1 MKLKKTVEFFDKRCI
16 GLKKEQIEV
25 VLNQLLEENKSAFMY
40 QGMSQTLSILNISPI
55 EYSYLKSGKKQIKI
69 IKIQ

>member
-1 MKLKKTVEFFDKRCI
+1 MNLKKTVEFFDQRCI

-55 EYSYLKSGKKQIKI
+55 EYSDLKSGKKQLKI
-69 IKIQ
+69 IKK